1 MRNKDQIL
9 LEAAYTKILEA
20 DSFLEFPQDANKD
33 LASNYGAYDEAQKMK
48 LRGEYWDVLHRDLE
62 NNAAADLDKDSARP
76 YEIEDYLY
84 DLTKSPKKRKQFLNF
99 ADDALLVYYQ
109 DEDRGDEFNEEIK
122 KDFMDFVHRVLAKG
136 QVWVDL
142 SNGVNYIKEIDN
154 ILYEK

>member
-1 MRNKDQIL
+1 MRNKDQVL
-9 LEAAYTKILEA
+9 LEAAYSKILEA

-48 LRGEYWDVLHRDLE
+48 LRGEYWFVLSRDLE
-62 NNAAADLDKDSARP
+62 NNAASDLDKDSARP

-84 DLTKSPKKRKQFLNF
+84 GLTKSPKKRKQFLNF

-142 SNGVNYIKEIDN
+142 SNGVDYIKEIDN
-154 ILYEK
+154 ILYER